1 MAKPRF
7 FSAMVMLDGEDVFF
21 LENDGN
27 WDSIGQVRKGEYMA
41 GKWLA
46 FDNDHLADYTVY
58 KSRDK
63 RINAVWDLIA
73 TKLCDMADAKGEE

>member
-7 FSAMVMLDGEDVFF
+7 FSAMAMLDGEDVFF

-58 KSRDK
+58 KSQTALIRLSRD
-63 RINAVWDLIA
+63 L
-73 TKLCDMADAKGEE
+73 